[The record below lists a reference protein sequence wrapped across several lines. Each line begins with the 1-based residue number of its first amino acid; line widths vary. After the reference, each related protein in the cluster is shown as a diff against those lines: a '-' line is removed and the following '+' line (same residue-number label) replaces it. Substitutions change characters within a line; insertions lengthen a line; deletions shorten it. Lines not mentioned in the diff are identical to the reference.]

1 MSQDLPSTQHL
12 RDMRNV
18 ATLPFPT
25 FKAGAFES
33 TMPPSYTSDPPLQH
47 YSSHYPPFS
56 ELFPFLDPQ
65 AGMSSRQRIVT
76 EVPNINNTNTNT
88 NQPHCRAY
96 FTSPKEFEGQHSV
109 PAMWPNF
116 SPGYSTLPLLGDT
129 QSRLPPNNVG
139 RKAPRKAT
147 TSSPIS
153 EISPQSP
160 ISSSKLAQ
168 RRAAKEAHRLRRG
181 SPLPAWHEHNTPKQN
196 PPTPYALA
204 LERTPLN
211 EGQSLPPISAR
222 SRRVILGEEEE
233 ENDED
238 DHLFPIATIET
249 GIGRIPTARMPSA
262 FPDTAATD
270 QTHARPHPRF
280 KYPIPKELKR
290 VHQALGEKNWNDYLI
305 LTEQKCLG
313 EIFEAQCVARSK
325 AIFAMFD
332 EHSQRRV
339 ERQMSRTVVMPVLE
353 QQSKME
359 VDHK

>member
-1 MSQDLPSTQHL
+1 MMSQYQPSTQHL

-25 FKAGAFES
+25 FKAGVFES
-33 TMPPSYTSDPPLQH
+33 TMPPSCTTDPPLQH

-56 ELFPFLDPQ
+56 ELFPFLDPH

-76 EVPNINNTNTNT
+76 EVPKNNTNTI
-88 NQPHCRAY
+88 QPHCRAY

-116 SPGYSTLPLLGDT
+116 SPGYSTLPLPGDT

-139 RKAPRKAT
+139 RKAPLKAT

-153 EISPQSP
+153 ESSPQSL

-168 RRAAKEAHRLRRG
+168 RRAVKEAHRLRRG
-181 SPLPAWHEHNTPKQN
+181 SPPPAWQEHNTPKQN

-211 EGQSLPPISAR
+211 EAQSLPPMSAR
-222 SRRVILGEEEE
+222 SRRVMLDEEEGK
-233 ENDED
+233 NDED
-238 DHLFPIATIET
+238 DEFFPIATIET
-249 GIGRIPTARMPSA
+249 GIGCTRTARMQSA
-262 FPDTAATD
+262 FPDRAATD
-270 QTHARPHPRF
+270 QAHARPHPRF
-280 KYPIPKELKR
+280 EYPIPKELER
-290 VHQALGEKNWNDYLI
+290 VHQALGEENWNDYLI
-305 LTEQKCLG
+305 LMEQKCLG
-313 EIFEAQCVARSK
+313 EIFEAQCFARSK